1 MFTARYEHAMRHRT
15 PSEAGNNNTRSTLH
29 NHVLYV
35 FCQLRFASN
44 GLTLVVTIFTE
55 DVKITVVYSLWE
67 NNARLYCS
75 NGVTVVV
82 TSCSEDVKIAVV
94 YSLREN
100 SARLI
105 LQTHLNLS
113 VLINFAQI

>member
-1 MFTARYEHAMRHRT
+1 
-15 PSEAGNNNTRSTLH
+15 
-29 NHVLYV
+29 
-35 FCQLRFASN
+35 
-44 GLTLVVTIFTE
+44 VVTNFTE